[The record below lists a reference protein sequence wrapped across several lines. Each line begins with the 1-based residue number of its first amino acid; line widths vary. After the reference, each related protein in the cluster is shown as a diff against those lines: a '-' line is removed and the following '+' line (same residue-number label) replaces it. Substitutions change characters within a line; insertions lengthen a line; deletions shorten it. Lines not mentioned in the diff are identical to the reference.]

1 MVFRTNSSGAP
12 QSTQNNFGFEGF
24 DNFQRDSSRPAV
36 TFSNSGSQSTQY
48 NISFDFED
56 KLPTY
61 EEAMKTEPT
70 APPPEYEQNI

>member
-1 MVFRTNSSGAP
+1 MVFRTNNSGAP

-24 DNFQRDSSRPAV
+24 DNFQRDSARPARIL
-36 TFSNSGSQSTQY
+36 SNSGSQYTQD
-48 NISFDFED
+48 NSGFDFED